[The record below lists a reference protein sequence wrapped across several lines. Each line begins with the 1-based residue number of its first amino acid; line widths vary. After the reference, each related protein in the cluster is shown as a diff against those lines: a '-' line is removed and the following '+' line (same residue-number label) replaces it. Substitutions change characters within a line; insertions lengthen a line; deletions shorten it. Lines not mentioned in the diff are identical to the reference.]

1 MIGYANSIGN
11 AALGTITQVSAS
23 AATKSLGSAAG
34 GLASV
39 ATSVFSG
46 GSTSLTSAAQSFASN
61 LSSPAAS
68 VMGEIGVG
76 GLPGTGEAAPASSDV
91 TWTFICTPDEIS
103 WTSSNAV
110 NRVEMFGTNNPP
122 AISGTKGMREF
133 SLNNA
138 LVEGFTRN
146 KKVEAKIGALEDL
159 LKFSSSLAGGYVNVP
174 VYQVWANEKGYGQQA
189 FFLMKSVQVKETIRD
204 LAGDATRA
212 YVDVSFIEV
221 PAFQVDS
228 GIDQAPFSQ
237 QGASSTLVKNTAAA
251 QAQQAA
257 AAKAPPAAAPK
268 TAPR

>member
-1 MIGYANSIGN
+1 MIGYASSIGN
-11 AALGTITQVSAS
+11 SALGTITQV
-23 AATKSLGSAAG
+23 ATSGAT
-34 GLASV
+34 SV

-46 GSTSLTSAAQSFASN
+46 GSASLTSAAQSFASQ
-61 LSSPAAS
+61 LSSPSASAIAGLSDAIPSIDSSLTPNLSGAAA
-68 VMGEIGVG
+68 
-76 GLPGTGEAAPASSDV
+76 LAPTASDV